1 MFKILI
7 VEDNIK
13 LRRRIKRILVSK
25 LPGLSVAEASD
36 EKETFSEIE
45 KKIPELVIVDIRL
58 AGENGLNLIKKI
70 KARYPL
76 IPIAINTINDSIE
89 YKTAAVRVG
98 ADYFLSKK
106 SNTIND
112 LASLAESI
120 FLKKSEDH
128 TLTYEL
134 G

>member
-7 VEDNIK
+7 VEDDIK
-13 LRRRIKRILVSK
+13 LRQRIKKILKSK
-25 LPGLSVAEASD
+25 LPLFSIAEASD

-45 KKIPELVIVDIRL
+45 RKQPNLVILDIRL
-58 AGENGLNLIKKI
+58 AGGLGLKLTKKI
-70 KARYPL
+70 KRRYPF
-76 IPIAINTINDSIE
+76 IPITINTNNDSAE
-89 YKTAAVRVG
+89 YKAAAVQVG

-112 LASLAESI
+112 LVSLAESVS
-120 FLKKSEDH
+120 LRKAED
-128 TLTYEL
+128 TGKTCEC